1 MSRIKEKFNHYVKVN
16 NQIVC
21 VTCYDASFSKIL
33 DDLKIDIVLV
43 GDSLGMVIKGDRDTH
58 SVKKEEIL
66 YHTSCVAKNKKN
78 FLLMSDMPINSYKDK
93 DSAIS
98 FAKKLLNIDA
108 DIIKIEYQDIH
119 KDIVKEIISENIPVC
134 GHLGFLPQYA
144 LKKEDIRVY
153 GKTQLEH
160 DKILRQAKEL
170 ENLGVEII
178 LLECVDKKLSKYITE
193 LVNVPVI
200 GIGSG
205 ESCNGQ
211 VQVIY
216 DIIGISNNPPKFSK
230 NFLEESLS
238 IKEAIKKFHD
248 YVKNLNK

>member
-1 MSRIKEKFNHYVKVN
+1 MSKIREKFNQYVEAK

-43 GDSLGMVIKGDRDTH
+43 GDSLGMVIKGDDNTH
-58 SVKKEEIL
+58 SVQKDEIL
-66 YHTSCVAKNKKN
+66 YHTACVAKSKKN
-78 FLLMSDMPINSYKDK
+78 FLLMSDMPINSYNDK
-93 DSAIS
+93 NSAII
-98 FAKKLLNIDA
+98 FAKKLLEINA
-108 DIIKIEYQDIH
+108 DIVKIEYQDEH
-119 KDIVKEIISENIPVC
+119 KNIIKEIITENIPVC
-134 GHLGFLPQYA
+134 GHLGFLPQFSI
-144 LKKEDIRVY
+144 KKEDIRVY
-153 GKTQLEH
+153 GRTEFEH
-160 DKILRQAKEL
+160 DKIFRQAKEL
-170 ENLGVEII
+170 ENLGVEMI
-178 LLECVDKKLSKYITE
+178 LLECVDKKLSKLITQS
-193 LVNVPVI
+193 VNIPVI

-216 DIIGISNNPPKFSK
+216 DIIGISKNPPRFAK
-230 NFLEESLS
+230 NFLEESSS